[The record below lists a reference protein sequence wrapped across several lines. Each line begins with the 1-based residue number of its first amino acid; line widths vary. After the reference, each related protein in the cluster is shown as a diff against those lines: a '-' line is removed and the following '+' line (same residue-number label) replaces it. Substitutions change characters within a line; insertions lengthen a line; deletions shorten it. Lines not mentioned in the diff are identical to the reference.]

1 MSKKCSQCAKW
12 QYNESIERR
21 YGMGTGLCEED
32 KEPKGCD
39 RTGCLMFQKSIKEI
53 LETGCDILFR
63 EVMLQKKQ

>member
-32 KEPKGCD
+32 REPKGCD
-39 RTGCLMFQKSIKEI
+39 RTGCLIFQKREAKENN
-53 LETGCDILFR
+53 
-63 EVMLQKKQ
+63 